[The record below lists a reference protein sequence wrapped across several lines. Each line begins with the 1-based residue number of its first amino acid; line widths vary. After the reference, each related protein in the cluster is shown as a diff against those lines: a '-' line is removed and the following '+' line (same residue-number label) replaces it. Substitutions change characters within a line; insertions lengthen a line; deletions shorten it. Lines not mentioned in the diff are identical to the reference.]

1 MVTLV
6 GRFSQ
11 NLGEWK
17 NWGWMGWMGMVTPVK
32 DGKPG
37 NWLVMSVNQSSG
49 GG

>member
-6 GRFSQ
+6 GVVEQ
-11 NLGEWK
+11 NSGWLGK
-17 NWGWMGWMGMVTPVK
+17 LGWMGWMGMVTPVK